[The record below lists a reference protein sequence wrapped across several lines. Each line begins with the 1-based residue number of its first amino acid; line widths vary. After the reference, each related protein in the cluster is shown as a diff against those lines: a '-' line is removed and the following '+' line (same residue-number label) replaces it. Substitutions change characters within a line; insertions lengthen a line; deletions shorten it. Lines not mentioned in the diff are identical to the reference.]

1 MLIHFKCSDFSA
13 SICFVNGLD
22 SLDYFNETEKIY
34 KNGKSFAPSTHVSN
48 YRVNFYNISHDL
60 SSRKI

>member
-22 SLDYFNETEKIY
+22 SLDYFNETEK
-34 KNGKSFAPSTHVSN
+34 N
-48 YRVNFYNISHDL
+48 L
-60 SSRKI
+60 